1 LILFVFGIKK
11 MNEFLE
17 SLSRA
22 YWKMDYQQFL
32 QRTGFVESD
41 YALNKFKLFQQSAK
55 GLLEFDIETLTSILA
70 QDAVNSK

>member
-1 LILFVFGIKK
+1 MILFVFGIKK